1 MSRAFLNTHM
11 LLKFIPYVSFYQVK
25 FWEINTMEI
34 LFSVS
39 RRRFRNDK
47 HADVRWRPELQ
58 CGTLLK
64 HPK

>member
-1 MSRAFLNTHM
+1 
-11 LLKFIPYVSFYQVK
+11 
-25 FWEINTMEI
+25 MEI

-39 RRRFRNDK
+39 KRRFRNDK
-47 HADVRWRPELQ
+47 NADFRRRPALQ

>member
-1 MSRAFLNTHM
+1 
-11 LLKFIPYVSFYQVK
+11 
-25 FWEINTMEI
+25 MEI

-47 HADVRWRPELQ
+47 NADFRQAAELQ

>member
-1 MSRAFLNTHM
+1 
-11 LLKFIPYVSFYQVK
+11 
-25 FWEINTMEI
+25 MEI

-39 RRRFRNDK
+39 RRRFRNGIN
-47 HADVRWRPELQ
+47 ADFRGRPELQ